1 MINQPSS
8 TYLKNVVQLLLFQV
22 SILEIDC
29 NFLSRLIRPVAGSP
43 TLILVVVLELWIGI
57 SDKIPLT
64 LKSAVLLHQTVLEE
78 LAVFV
83 SLHLK
88 LDFSTVLHFK
98 VRKLTLTIVAVKSSR
113 CVTPIELLCFVVAV
127 RCSLSSAIERASSYE
142 DKYNQH
148 LL

>member
-1 MINQPSS
+1 MD
-8 TYLKNVVQLLLFQV
+8 
-22 SILEIDC
+22 E
-29 NFLSRLIRPVAGSP
+29 
-43 TLILVVVLELWIGI
+43 
-57 SDKIPLT
+57 IPLT

-88 LDFSTVLHFK
+88 LDFSTVLNFK

-113 CVTPIELLCFVVAV
+113 CVPPIELPCFVVAV
-127 RCSLSSAIERASSYE
+127 RRSLSSAIERASSFK
-142 DKYNQH
+142 DKYDLH